1 MTIQHTLIIRGI
13 DDESHSR
20 LGELANQ
27 RGVSINSIVRD
38 AIDKWLKKQSD
49 TPRKHYLVIYSDD
62 DSLVQLLKPIDSL
75 AREAGLVRCFC
86 GPPDSLITKHLG
98 RLNWYNGTVEPY
110 LEPSNRNV
118 TKYFDGLMKNITM
131 NADNKQ
137 VCCMDFVINDLANSY
152 LKQALNIEH
161 VYEDSRITGLMYCM
175 YKTPT
180 LLNLEIKDMME
191 LFEMHDQ
198 IFILDEHEV
207 YKLHVTKEN
216 VHKLFLH

>member
-1 MTIQHTLIIRGI
+1 MNHRVLLPPQVFYRSSSNEGTSFSVRSNIIAVSAFMTQHTLIIRGI

-27 RGVSINSIVRD
+27 RGVSINSTVRD
-38 AIDKWLKKQSD
+38 DIDKWLKKQSD

-86 GPPDSLITKHLG
+86 GPPDSLITKHLV

-110 LEPSNRNV
+110 LEPSNRNI
-118 TKYFDGLMKNITM
+118 TKYFDGLMKNISM

-137 VCCMDFVINDLANSY
+137 VCCMDFVINDF
-152 LKQALNIEH
+152 KF
-161 VYEDSRITGLMYCM
+161 
-175 YKTPT
+175 
-180 LLNLEIKDMME
+180 
-191 LFEMHDQ
+191 LFETS
-198 IFILDEHEV
+198 
-207 YKLHVTKEN
+207 TKYRTR
-216 VHKLFLH
+216 LRR